1 MPHNRLDPEEMQRLN
16 EQLANDSFAN
26 EGGPRR
32 RIQDA
37 REELELTDATRVV
50 SAEEINR
57 DSELDD
63 G

>member
-1 MPHNRLDPEEMQRLN
+1 MPDQDLDEEMKRLN
-16 EQLANDSFAN
+16 EQMANDSFAN

-32 RIQDA
+32 RA
-37 REELELTDATRVV
+37 MAAPEKLVLTDATRVV